1 MLYADF
7 KDQKL
12 SMLGFGT
19 MRLPTVEGKIDE
31 KQVEAMT
38 DYAIRHG
45 VNYFDTAIPYHDGLS
60 EVVIG
65 RVLNQYPRESWYLA
79 DKFPGHQIAESYDP
93 QAVFEDQLRKCG
105 VDYFDFY
112 LLHNVYENS
121 IQTYQDPRWGILDYF
136 RKQKQL
142 GRIKHL
148 GFSCHG
154 SVKLLQEF
162 LDYCGDDMEFCQIQL
177 NWLDWTLQDAKAKV
191 ALLNERN
198 IPIIV
203 MEPLRGGRLCRL
215 TEEEAAP
222 LKRLRPEST
231 GADWGLR
238 FLQQIPGVK
247 VILSGMSNQEQM
259 QANVAS
265 FEEKAPLSAQEWET
279 LLNVA
284 EGMKDAV
291 PCTACRYCTPHC
303 PMELD
308 IPMLLA
314 AYNEFKFNPGFMAT
328 MKLDAL
334 EESKRPSACIG
345 CGSCEKMCPQHIQI
359 PQVLETFAKGVAA
372 TPSWA
377 QICRQR
383 DEAARKLREA
393 QNKG

>member
-7 KDQKL
+7 KDKKL

-154 SVKLLQEF
+154 SVKLLREF
-162 LDYCGDDMEFCQIQL
+162 LDYCGEDMEFCQIQL

-203 MEPLRGGRLCRL
+203 MEPLWAL
-215 TEEEAAP
+215 
-222 LKRLRPEST
+222 
-231 GADWGLR
+231 
-238 FLQQIPGVK
+238 
-247 VILSGMSNQEQM
+247 LS
-259 QANVAS
+259 
-265 FEEKAPLSAQEWET
+265 
-279 LLNVA
+279 
-284 EGMKDAV
+284 
-291 PCTACRYCTPHC
+291 CT
-303 PMELD
+303 
-308 IPMLLA
+308 
-314 AYNEFKFNPGFMAT
+314 
-328 MKLDAL
+328 
-334 EESKRPSACIG
+334 
-345 CGSCEKMCPQHIQI
+345 
-359 PQVLETFAKGVAA
+359 
-372 TPSWA
+372 
-377 QICRQR
+377 
-383 DEAARKLREA
+383 
-393 QNKG
+393 